1 MALDVLQVLVQYSS
15 QPLSNALVENAFFAA
30 CHCILNSEENGTL
43 QSGSE
48 VICTYLSVA
57 AHQIIDRRDNTGVT
71 GLEYILKTLAQ
82 LLNPRVKKFN
92 ITIFLNNL
100 FIKHDYNY
108 KIMSNK

>member
-1 MALDVLQVLVQYSS
+1 MQYSS

-57 AHQIIDRRDNTGVT
+57 AHQIIDRRDNAGVT

-82 LLNPRVKKFN
+82 LLNPRVRKKC
-92 ITIFLNNL
+92 
-100 FIKHDYNY
+100 K
-108 KIMSNK
+108 